1 MVTKVRRAASVASVV
16 NIQITALIVKRL
28 AKVWDL
34 SETCVSILNWK
45 LGRVL
50 GPYGHNAIGLIFKS
64 FTNHCKQAIIP
75 TQVLVFF
82 QDSSR

>member
-1 MVTKVRRAASVASVV
+1 MSKIFTHGDEVRGAASVAGVV

-64 FTNHCKQAIIP
+64 FHKP
-75 TQVLVFF
+75 L
-82 QDSSR
+82 